1 MLRLCG
7 ELQCHD
13 PAAGAVPALLLH
25 PTTAVL
31 HPGGALLLH
40 AGLRDEPGAHAIHAT
55 LYHDARGSRSG
66 GESVA
71 ILDGFPFNYD
81 EFVMFSR
88 FNGSFGSVT
97 GLK

>member
-1 MLRLCG
+1 M
-7 ELQCHD
+7 
-13 PAAGAVPALLLH
+13 
-25 PTTAVL
+25 
-31 HPGGALLLH
+31 
-40 AGLRDEPGAHAIHAT
+40 
-55 LYHDARGSRSG
+55 
-66 GESVA
+66 A